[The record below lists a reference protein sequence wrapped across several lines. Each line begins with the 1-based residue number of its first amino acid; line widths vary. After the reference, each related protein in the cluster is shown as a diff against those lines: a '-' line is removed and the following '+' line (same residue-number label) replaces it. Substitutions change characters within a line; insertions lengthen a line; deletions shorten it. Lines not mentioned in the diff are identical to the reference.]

1 MESCCLCF
9 SRLTDNLSR
18 KTVSIV
24 VTVRSYCNGRI
35 TNVIVN
41 SNTNVYH
48 YVVVQTFIYMLMYTI
63 LCYCCT
69 VEIAG
74 GIVLT
79 WSFAKHSAVG
89 R

>member
-1 MESCCLCF
+1 M
-9 SRLTDNLSR
+9 
-18 KTVSIV
+18 SIV
-24 VTVRSYCNGRI
+24 VTVRSYCNGRLTNGRI

-41 SNTNVYH
+41 LNTNVYH